1 MSKNIQY
8 IILTV
13 CSVTK
18 DSLVKKE
25 VSYRK
30 IEQFFFFPSQ
40 FVFSKIRI
48 RQFWSKKNR
57 MQIHAHRNDRLRNN
71 KQVKF
76 NGVNFEY
83 YRNFNRPFSNSTLY
97 RHYMKRRQHLLIKLN
112 TTRKFLHIFCSRMT
126 NRFVWCLDFETER
139 KKNLIKSHRFHR
151 LNSKFSCLY
160 HQIKT
165 LSTFSTSFSR
175 KHGSAI
181 DTIECHSLLILT
193 LKRGAFIR
201 YASYDIRIA
210 NVFI

>member
-13 CSVTK
+13 CSVSK

-25 VSYRK
+25 VPYRK
-30 IEQFFFFPSQ
+30 IEQSFFFPSQ
-40 FVFSKIRI
+40 FVFIEIQIRH
-48 RQFWSKKNR
+48 FWSKKK
-57 MQIHAHRNDRLRNN
+57 IRLRNN

-83 YRNFNRPFSNSTLY
+83 YWNFNRSFSNSNLY
-97 RHYMKRRQHLLIKLN
+97 RHYMKRRQHLLIKLS
-112 TTRKFLHIFCSRMT
+112 TTRKFPHIFFSRMT

-165 LSTFSTSFSR
+165 LSTFSASFSR

-210 NVFI
+210 NVLI